1 MSENTKQEV
10 VKKGGI
16 LSFYFNSSLL
26 WRIMIALVLGSA
38 LGMLIPKTDGLINF
52 LTPFGDLF
60 VRMLK
65 MIMVPIIVCSL
76 IVGTSSIS
84 PANLGRVGIKAIIFY
99 AITTLLAIV
108 IGLACAF
115 VFSPGSGLDLSDASK
130 AVEKAAN
137 APKLSQILLNII
149 PTNPFESIAKGD
161 ILPII
166 AFCLFFGIGLAFCRD
181 SDDERIKNSANTVFN
196 FFDGMSEIMFK
207 VIRWVMQYAPIGVFA
222 LMFVVF
228 NKAGAAAF
236 GSLATTTIALYVGLA
251 LQVFVVYCGICL
263 LLGLSPVKFLKKVR
277 EPMVTAFVTR
287 SSNGTL
293 PITMKTADQEMGI
306 PKGIYGFVLPVGA
319 TVNMNGTTVYLG
331 VCTLFIANA
340 CGIDLDS
347 SAYFT
352 IILTSMLAAIGTA
365 GVPGAGALMLLLV
378 LESIGVQVSGN
389 VAIAYGMILGIDAIL
404 DMGRTSMNV
413 TGDVVASLYVAK
425 TENEL
430 DMEKWKD

>member
-1 MSENTKQEV
+1 
-10 VKKGGI
+10 
-16 LSFYFNSSLL
+16 
-26 WRIMIALVLGSA
+26 
-38 LGMLIPKTDGLINF
+38 
-52 LTPFGDLF
+52 
-60 VRMLK
+60 
-65 MIMVPIIVCSL
+65 
-76 IVGTSSIS
+76 
-84 PANLGRVGIKAIIFY
+84 
-99 AITTLLAIV
+99 
-108 IGLACAF
+108 
-115 VFSPGSGLDLSDASK
+115 
-130 AVEKAAN
+130 
-137 APKLSQILLNII
+137 
-149 PTNPFESIAKGD
+149 
-161 ILPII
+161 
-166 AFCLFFGIGLAFCRD
+166 
-181 SDDERIKNSANTVFN
+181 
-196 FFDGMSEIMFK
+196 
-207 VIRWVMQYAPIGVFA
+207 
-222 LMFVVF
+222 
-228 NKAGAAAF
+228 
-236 GSLATTTIALYVGLA
+236 
-251 LQVFVVYCGICL
+251 
-263 LLGLSPVKFLKKVR
+263 
-277 EPMVTAFVTR
+277 
-287 SSNGTL
+287 
-293 PITMKTADQEMGI
+293 MGI